1 MNSGNMQDFFKGKT
15 VLVTGA
21 TGFLAKVFVE
31 KILRIQPEIQ
41 KLYLLLR
48 ASNSD
53 MAAHRLQNE
62 VFEIDLFRVLRAEL
76 SEDFNS
82 FISKK
87 VVAIA
92 GDVAIENLG
101 IKDEKL
107 KNEILEEIDVL
118 VHSAAST
125 KFDDRFDILMG
136 VNTKGALHALNF
148 AKNCQKLKAFV
159 HISTAYV
166 CGNAKYED
174 GIVREKAFEM
184 GQSLKKTSNLD
195 IHTEMKLLD
204 NKIAELQAMNAD
216 ENTMKFALKDYGM
229 ERANLHGQTHMYSQK
244 QWERC
249 F

>member
-53 MAAHRLQNE
+53 MAAHRLQ
-62 VFEIDLFRVLRAEL
+62 
-76 SEDFNS
+76 
-82 FISKK
+82 
-87 VVAIA
+87 
-92 GDVAIENLG
+92 
-101 IKDEKL
+101 
-107 KNEILEEIDVL
+107 NEILEEIDVL